1 MMANLVKHICVYCK
15 SVQYIPTRLRNL
27 ISKMY
32 CYVCGKSIEETEAEI
47 PKYLS
52 GKNKE
57 TDDV

>member
-1 MMANLVKHICVYCK
+1 MAKLVEHICVYCK

-47 PKYLS
+47 PQYLS

-57 TDDV
+57 IDNDT